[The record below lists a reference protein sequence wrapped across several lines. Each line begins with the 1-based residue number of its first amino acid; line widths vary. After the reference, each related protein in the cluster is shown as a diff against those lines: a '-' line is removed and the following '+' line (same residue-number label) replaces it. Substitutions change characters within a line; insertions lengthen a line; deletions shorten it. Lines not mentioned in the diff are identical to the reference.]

1 MTRTIGLISLLPVP
15 PLRYYNQMFL
25 PSVSMTI
32 RANTESRPLE
42 NLRLSFLLFAIGC
55 LFVSIRSAI
64 AQAKPAPD
72 EIVFKNGDKLTGH
85 FEGGTGNSIA
95 FKSDSAGEI
104 TISLDSVKELHVAGS
119 FAILRKDRPIAKIA
133 EARAIAPGTISYS
146 DAKLTVT
153 RPTTDAEVVPVAQIA
168 FIIDAATYGKEVSGK
183 QGPFGAWNGTLNG
196 GATLVRATDYGET
209 FTTGIALVRAVPTVS
224 FLPPRDRTTFDLQ
237 ETYGKLTSP
246 VIPQTSPATPAAV
259 TVTSIFHAD
268 AEQDEYFSPRFYA
281 LGQTAFDHNYS
292 QGLSLQQ
299 IYGGGIGWTA
309 IKNDKQQFDLKA
321 TIQYERQSFKTA
333 SNNKN
338 LIGSTISEAYRRT
351 LPKKLLFTESA
362 SYIPAFTNSTAYSFN
377 VSAGLALPVYKRL
390 SVNFSTTDNY
400 LNDPSAGYNKNSYQ
414 LVTGVSYA
422 LK

>member
-1 MTRTIGLISLLPVP
+1 
-15 PLRYYNQMFL
+15 
-25 PSVSMTI
+25 MTI
-32 RANTESRPLE
+32 RANAESRRYADPR
-42 NLRLSFLLFAIGC
+42 NLYLPSLFLLFAVCGI
-55 LFVSIRSAI
+55 LATSESAL

-72 EIVFKNGDKLTGH
+72 EIVFKNGDMLTGH
-85 FEGGTGNSIA
+85 FERGTGNSIV

-104 TISLDSVKELHVAGS
+104 TVSLDSVKELHVSGS
-119 FAILRKDRPIAKIA
+119 FAVLRKDHPIAKIA
-133 EARAIAPGTISYS
+133 DARAIAPGTISYS
-146 DAKLTVT
+146 DANLTVT
-153 RPTTDAEVVPVAQIA
+153 RPATGPEVVPEAQLA
-168 FIIDAATYGKEVSGK
+168 FIIDAATFAKDVSGK
-183 QGPFGAWNGTLNG
+183 EGPFNAWNGTING
-196 GATLVRATDYGET
+196 GATLVRSTDYGET
-209 FTTGIALVRAVPTVS
+209 FTAGIAFVRAVPIVS

-246 VIPQTSPATPAAV
+246 VIPQTAPPTPAAV

-268 AEQDEYFSPRFYA
+268 AEQDEYLSARFFA

-309 IKNDKQQFDLKA
+309 IKSAKQELDLKA
-321 TIQYERQSFKTA
+321 TIQYERQSFQTA

-338 LIGSTISEAYRRT
+338 LIGSTISEAYHRT

-362 SYIPAFTNSTAYSFN
+362 NYIPAFTNSNAYSIN
-377 VSAGLALPVYKRL
+377 ASAGLALPVYKRL

-414 LVTGVSYA
+414 LVTGISYA

>member
-1 MTRTIGLISLLPVP
+1 MLK
-15 PLRYYNQMFL
+15 
-25 PSVSMTI
+25 PSDSMTI
-32 RANTESRPLE
+32 RAIGESRRRADSCRP
-42 NLRLSFLLFAIGC
+42 FFIAIGC
-55 LFVSIRSAI
+55 LLAVAPSAI

-72 EIVFKNGDKLTGH
+72 EIVFKNGDMLTGH
-85 FEGGTGNSIA
+85 FNGGTGNSIA
-95 FKSDSAGEI
+95 FKSDSAGDI
-104 TISLDSVKELHVAGS
+104 TVSLDNVKELHVTGS
-119 FAILRKDRPIAKIA
+119 FAVLRKDHPVAQVA

-146 DAKLTVT
+146 DAKLTVN
-153 RPTTDAEVVPVAQIA
+153 RPTTGPEVVPEAQIA
-168 FIIDAATYGKEVSGK
+168 FIVEAATYGKEVSGK
-183 QGPFGAWNGTLNG
+183 EGPFNAWNGNLNG

-209 FTTGIALVRAVPTVS
+209 FTTGISLVRATPTVS
-224 FLPPRDRTTFDLQ
+224 FLAPRDRTTFNLQ

-246 VIPQTSPATPAAV
+246 VIPQTVPASPAAV

-309 IKNDKQQFDLKA
+309 IKNDKQQLDLKA

-338 LIGSTISEAYRRT
+338 LIGSTISEAYRRN

-362 SYIPAFTNSTAYSFN
+362 NFIPAFTNSSAYSFN

-400 LNDPSAGYNKNSYQ
+400 LNDPSADYNKNSYQ
-414 LVTGVSYA
+414 LVTGISYA

>member
-1 MTRTIGLISLLPVP
+1 MLK
-15 PLRYYNQMFL
+15 
-25 PSVSMTI
+25 PSDSMTI
-32 RANTESRPLE
+32 RANAESRRHVNSRTP
-42 NLRLSFLLFAIGC
+42 FLLLALSC
-55 LFVSIRSAI
+55 LLAPAGSAA

-72 EIVFKNGDKLTGH
+72 QVVFKNGDMLTGH
-85 FEGGTGNSIA
+85 FEQATGNSIA

-104 TISLDSVKELHVAGS
+104 TVSLDTVKELHVTGS
-119 FAILRKDRPIAKIA
+119 FAVLRKDHPIAKIA
-133 EARAIAPGTISYS
+133 DARAIAPGTIAYS

-153 RPTTDAEVVPVAQIA
+153 RPTTGAEVVPEAQIA
-168 FIIDAATYGKEVSGK
+168 FIIDAATFGKEVSGK
-183 QGPFGAWNGTLNG
+183 QGPFNAWNGTLNG

-209 FTTGIALVRAVPTVS
+209 FTTGIALVRAVPTVP

-246 VIPQTSPATPAAV
+246 VIPQTTPATPAAV

-268 AEQDEYFSPRFYA
+268 AEQDEYFSSRFYA

-309 IKNDKQQFDLKA
+309 VKNDKQQLDLKA

-351 LPKKLLFTESA
+351 LAKKLLFTESA
-362 SYIPAFTNSTAYSFN
+362 NYIPAFTNSNAYSFN

-414 LVTGVSYA
+414 LVTAISYA

>member
-1 MTRTIGLISLLPVP
+1 MS
-15 PLRYYNQMFL
+15 Q
-25 PSVSMTI
+25 PSDPITI
-32 RANTESRPLE
+32 RANSGLRRFA
-42 NLRLSFLLFAIGC
+42 NLRGPFHLVAAGC
-55 LFVSIRSAI
+55 ILAGAWPAA

-72 EIVFKNGDKLTGH
+72 EIVFKNGDRITGH
-85 FEGGTGNSIA
+85 FESGTGNSIV

-104 TISLDSVKELHVAGS
+104 TVSLDNVKELHVAGS
-119 FAILRKDRPIAKIA
+119 FAVLRKDHPIAKIA
-133 EARAIAPGTISYS
+133 DARAIAPGTISYS

-153 RPTTDAEVVPVAQIA
+153 RPTTGAEAVPEAQIA

-183 QGPFGAWNGTLNG
+183 QGPFSAWNGNVNG

-209 FTTGIALVRAVPTVS
+209 FTAGIALVRAVPTVS
-224 FLPPRDRTTFDLQ
+224 FLPPRDRTTFALQ

-246 VIPQTSPATPAAV
+246 VIPQTAPATPAAV
-259 TVTSIFHAD
+259 TVTSIFHAG

-299 IYGGGIGWTA
+299 IYGGGIGWTPVKSA
-309 IKNDKQQFDLKA
+309 KQELDVKA
-321 TIQYERQSFKTA
+321 TIQFEKQSFQTA
-333 SNNKN
+333 SGNQN

-351 LPKKLLFTESA
+351 LPKKLIFTESA
-362 SYIPAFTNSTAYSFN
+362 NVIPAFNNANAYSIN
-377 VSAGLALPVYKRL
+377 ATAGLALPVYKRL

-400 LNDPSAGYNKNSYQ
+400 LNNPSAGYNKNSYQ